1 METTLERKKRF
12 IDIAR
17 NNIKRD
23 GIDNLLAYLEKT
35 DFYTAPAST
44 KFHSHYEGGLCEHS
58 LKVYDNLLT
67 LASWKIADNNNLP
80 KELVET
86 VAIVALF
93 HDISKINL
101 YERLFRNVKNED
113 GQWEKVPYYGISS
126 KKKIF
131 LGHAESSVYMLSKFM
146 SLTLEETTAIRWHM
160 GAFDSAVKGGEYDYS
175 HALKQFPLVMLLHT
189 ADNLASTLDEEQ

>member
-126 KKKIF
+126 KKKFF
-131 LGHAESSVYMLSKFM
+131 LD
-146 SLTLEETTAIRWHM
+146 TLKAACIC
-160 GAFDSAVKGGEYDYS
+160 
-175 HALKQFPLVMLLHT
+175 
-189 ADNLASTLDEEQ
+189 

>member
-1 METTLERKKRF
+1 MTTEERKERF
-12 IDIAR
+12 IKTAKSSINR
-17 NNIKRD
+17 E
-23 GIDNLLAYLEKT
+23 GIDKLLSYLEKT
-35 DFYTAPAST
+35 DFFTAPAST
-44 KFHSHYEGGLCEHS
+44 KFHSHFEGGLCEHS
-58 LKVYDNLLT
+58 LRVYDNLLT
-67 LASWKIADNNNLP
+67 LVSWKIAEGNELP
-80 KELVET
+80 KEMIET